1 MSSRF
6 QPQGGIQSTFDLRL
20 GTPNAADIA
29 FAAQQQI
36 NYDACNAMIAG
47 IAFFLPSGSPDVAKT
62 DKVQTQLQGVNVLIT
77 AASLPEGCT
86 ISGWPLGQVDWTAT
100 LAARKAALATF

>member
-6 QPQGGIQSTFDLRL
+6 RPRGGIQTTFWKIPD
-20 GTPNAADIA
+20 AADTA

-36 NYDACNAMIAG
+36 NYDACNAMIASVT
-47 IAFFLPSGSPDVAKT
+47 FFLPSGSPDAAKI
-62 DKVQTQLQGVNVLIT
+62 DKVQTLLQGVNVFIT